1 MIKIDIK
8 LPINTAKGK
17 KQLELNTCLKANEIT
32 AIFGESGAGKTTL
45 LKIIA
50 GLIKPEFG
58 RIEVG
63 DELWLDTQKNINL
76 AIQKR
81 KIGFVFQDYALFPN
95 MSVKENISYAA
106 TSKQKVEELLSLMNL
121 ENLAKIYPKNLSGG
135 QAQRVALARALA
147 REPQILLLDEPLSA
161 LDFKMRSFL
170 QDELVKILQHFKIT
184 TLLVSH
190 DLAEIYKLSHRILEL
205 SDGKI
210 IKDAR
215 TNEFFT
221 SSNLSAKLRLSA
233 TLLEIKK
240 SDILMI
246 FTLLLNQDIVKITLS
261 EEEFLRTYKNVKIGD
276 TLLLSIKAFNPIVGG
291 KIKCNHRKIK

>member
-32 AIFGESGAGKTTL
+32 AIFGESGVGKTTL

-106 TSKQKVEELLSLMNL
+106 TSKQKAEELLSLMNL

-210 IKDAR
+210 IKDAK

-233 TLLEIKK
+233 TLLEMKK
-240 SDILMI
+240 SDILVI

-261 EEEFLRTYKNVKIGD
+261 EEEFLRTYKDVKIGD
-276 TLLLSIKAFNPIVGG
+276 TLLLSIKAFNPIIVG
-291 KIKCNHRKIK
+291 KNLRH

>member
-8 LPINTAKGK
+8 LPINTTKGK

-261 EEEFLRTYKNVKIGD
+261 EEEFLRTYKDVKIGD
-276 TLLLSIKAFNPIVGG
+276 TLLLSIKAFNPIIVG
-291 KIKCNHRKIK
+291 KLDK

>member
-17 KQLELNTCLKANEIT
+17 RQLELNTCLKANEIT

-261 EEEFLRTYKNVKIGD
+261 EEEFLRTYKDVKIGD
-276 TLLLSIKAFNPIVGG
+276 TLLLSIKAFNPIIVG
-291 KIKCNHRKIK
+291 KLDKQE

>member
-276 TLLLSIKAFNPIVGG
+276 
-291 KIKCNHRKIK
+291 

>member
-63 DELWLDTQKNINL
+63 DELWFDTQKNVNL

-106 TSKQKVEELLSLMNL
+106 TSKQKAEELLSLMNL

-221 SSNLSAKLRLSA
+221 SSNLSAKLRLST

-240 SDILMI
+240 SDILVVL
-246 FTLLLNQDIVKITLS
+246 TLLLNQDIIKITLS
-261 EEEFLRTYKNVKIGD
+261 EEEFLKAYQDVKIGD
-276 TLLLSIKAFNPIVGG
+276 TLLLSIKAFNPIIVG
-291 KIKCNHRKIK
+291 KLDK

>member
-63 DELWLDTQKNINL
+63 DELWFDTQKNVNL

-106 TSKQKVEELLSLMNL
+106 TSKQKAEELLSLMNL

-233 TLLEIKK
+233 TLLKMKK
-240 SDILMI
+240 SDILVI

-261 EEEFLRTYKNVKIGD
+261 EEEFLRTYKDVKIGD
-276 TLLLSIKAFNPIVGG
+276 TLLLSIKAFNPIIVG
-291 KIKCNHRKIK
+291 KLDK

>member
-1 MIKIDIK
+1 MIRIDINH
-8 LPINTAKGK
+8 PMNTAKGRLDLNFK
-17 KQLELNTCLKANEIT
+17 KDIKSGKIT
-32 AIFGESGAGKTTL
+32 ALFGESGAGKTTL

-221 SSNLSAKLRLSA
+221 HSNISAKLRLSA

-240 SDILMI
+240 SDILVVL
-246 FTLLLNQDIVKITLS
+246 TLLLNQDIIKITLS
-261 EEEFLRTYKNVKIGD
+261 EEEFLKVYQDVKIGD
-276 TLLLSIKAFNPIVGG
+276 TLLLSIKAFNPIIVG
-291 KIKCNHRKIK
+291 KLDK

>member
-32 AIFGESGAGKTTL
+32 AIFGESGVGKTTL

-106 TSKQKVEELLSLMNL
+106 TSKQKAEELLSLMNL

-233 TLLEIKK
+233 TLLEMKK
-240 SDILMI
+240 SDILVI

-261 EEEFLRTYKNVKIGD
+261 EEEFLKAYQDVKIGD
-276 TLLLSIKAFNPIVGG
+276 TLLLSIKAFNPIIVG
-291 KIKCNHRKIK
+291 KLDK

>member
-8 LPINTAKGK
+8 LPINTTKGK

-63 DELWLDTQKNINL
+63 DELWFDTQKNVNL

-81 KIGFVFQDYALFPN
+81 KIGFVFQNYALFPN

-106 TSKQKVEELLSLMNL
+106 TSKQKAEELLSLMNL

-233 TLLEIKK
+233 TLLEMKK
-240 SDILMI
+240 SDILVI

-261 EEEFLRTYKNVKIGD
+261 EEEFLKSYKDVKIGD
-276 TLLLSIKAFNPIVGG
+276 TLLLSIKAFNPIIVG
-291 KIKCNHRKIK
+291 KLDK

>member
-58 RIEVG
+58 RIEVE
-63 DELWLDTQKNINL
+63 DELWFDTQKNINL
-76 AIQKR
+76 SIQKR

-106 TSKQKVEELLSLMNL
+106 TSKQKAEELLSLMNL

-233 TLLEIKK
+233 TLLEMKK
-240 SDILMI
+240 SDILVI

-261 EEEFLRTYKNVKIGD
+261 EEEFLKSYKDVKIGD
-276 TLLLSIKAFNPIVGG
+276 TLLLSIKAFNPIIVG
-291 KIKCNHRKIK
+291 KL

>member
-50 GLIKPEFG
+50 GIIKPEFG
-58 RIEVG
+58 RIEVE

-76 AIQKR
+76 SIQKR

-106 TSKQKVEELLSLMNL
+106 TSKQKAEELLSLMNL

-170 QDELVKILQHFKIT
+170 QDELVKILQHFKIM

-233 TLLEIKK
+233 TLLEMKK
-240 SDILMI
+240 SDILVI

-261 EEEFLRTYKNVKIGD
+261 EEEFLKSYKDVKIGD
-276 TLLLSIKAFNPIVGG
+276 TLLLSIKAFNPIIVG
-291 KIKCNHRKIK
+291 KL

>member
-221 SSNLSAKLRLSA
+221 SSNLSAKLHLSA
-233 TLLEIKK
+233 TLLEMKK
-240 SDILMI
+240 SDILVI

-261 EEEFLRTYKNVKIGD
+261 EEEFLKSYKDVKIGD
-276 TLLLSIKAFNPIVGG
+276 TLLLSIKAFNPIIVG
-291 KIKCNHRKIK
+291 KLDK

>member
-58 RIEVG
+58 RIKVG

-106 TSKQKVEELLSLMNL
+106 TSKQKAEELLSLMNL

-135 QAQRVALARALA
+135 QAQRVALARALV

-233 TLLEIKK
+233 TLLEMKK
-240 SDILMI
+240 SDILVI

-261 EEEFLRTYKNVKIGD
+261 EEEFLRSYKDIKIGD
-276 TLLLSIKAFNPIVGG
+276 TLLLSIKAFNPIIVG
-291 KIKCNHRKIK
+291 KLDK

>member
-63 DELWLDTQKNINL
+63 DELWFDTQKNVNL

-106 TSKQKVEELLSLMNL
+106 TSKQKAEELLSLMNL

-233 TLLEIKK
+233 TLLEMKK
-240 SDILMI
+240 SDILVI

-261 EEEFLRTYKNVKIGD
+261 EEEFLKSYKDVKIGD
-276 TLLLSIKAFNPIVGG
+276 MLLLSIKAFNPIIVG
-291 KIKCNHRKIK
+291 KLDK

>member
-63 DELWLDTQKNINL
+63 DELWFDTQKNVNL

-106 TSKQKVEELLSLMNL
+106 TSKQKAEELLSLMNL

-233 TLLEIKK
+233 TLLEMKK
-240 SDILMI
+240 SDILVI
-246 FTLLLNQDIVKITLS
+246 FTLLLNL
-261 EEEFLRTYKNVKIGD
+261 
-276 TLLLSIKAFNPIVGG
+276 
-291 KIKCNHRKIK
+291 

>member
-17 KQLELNTCLKANEIT
+17 KQLELNTCLRANEIT
-32 AIFGESGAGKTTL
+32 AIFGESGVGKTTL

-58 RIEVG
+58 RIKVG

-233 TLLEIKK
+233 TLLEMKK
-240 SDILMI
+240 SDILVI

-261 EEEFLRTYKNVKIGD
+261 EEEFLRSYKDIKIGD
-276 TLLLSIKAFNPIVGG
+276 TLLLSIKAFNPIIVG
-291 KIKCNHRKIK
+291 KLDK

>member
-205 SDGKI
+205 KNGKI
-210 IKDAR
+210 IKDFPK
-215 TNEFFT
+215 NEFFT
-221 SSNLSAKLRLSA
+221 HSNISAKLRLSA

-240 SDILMI
+240 SDILVVL
-246 FTLLLNQDIVKITLS
+246 TLLLNQDIIKITLS
-261 EEEFLRTYKNVKIGD
+261 EEEFLKAYQDIKIGD
-276 TLLLSIKAFNPIVGG
+276 TLVLSVKAFNPLIL
-291 KIKCNHRKIK
+291 K

>member
-63 DELWLDTQKNINL
+63 DELWFDTQKNVNL

-106 TSKQKVEELLSLMNL
+106 TSKQKAEELLSLMNL

-233 TLLEIKK
+233 TLLEMKK
-240 SDILMI
+240 SDILVI

-261 EEEFLRTYKNVKIGD
+261 EEEFLKSYKDVKIGD
-276 TLLLSIKAFNPIVGG
+276 TLLLSIKAFNPIIVG
-291 KIKCNHRKIK
+291 KLD

>member
-221 SSNLSAKLRLSA
+221 SSNLSSKLRLSA

-276 TLLLSIKAFNPIVGG
+276 TLLLSIKAFNPIIVG
-291 KIKCNHRKIK
+291 KLDKQK

>member
-95 MSVKENISYAA
+95 MSVKENISYTA

-276 TLLLSIKAFNPIVGG
+276 TLLLSIKAFNPIIVG
-291 KIKCNHRKIK
+291 KLDKQK

>member
-1 MIKIDIK
+1 MIRIDINH
-8 LPINTAKGK
+8 PMNTAKGRLDLNFK
-17 KQLELNTCLKANEIT
+17 KDIESGKIT

-63 DELWLDTQKNINL
+63 DELWFDTQKNVNL

-106 TSKQKVEELLSLMNL
+106 TSKQKAEELLSLMNL

-233 TLLEIKK
+233 TLLEMKK
-240 SDILMI
+240 SDILVI

-261 EEEFLRTYKNVKIGD
+261 EEEFLKSYKDVKIGD
-276 TLLLSIKAFNPIVGG
+276 TLLLSIKAFNPIIVG
-291 KIKCNHRKIK
+291 KLDK

>member
-45 LKIIA
+45 LKIIS

-261 EEEFLRTYKNVKIGD
+261 EEEFLRTYKDVKIGD
-276 TLLLSIKAFNPIVGG
+276 TLLLSIKAFNPIIVG
-291 KIKCNHRKIK
+291 KLDK

>member
-210 IKDAR
+210 IKDVR

-276 TLLLSIKAFNPIVGG
+276 TLLLSIKAFNPIIVG
-291 KIKCNHRKIK
+291 KLDKQK

>member
-63 DELWLDTQKNINL
+63 DELWFDTQKNVNL

-95 MSVKENISYAA
+95 MSVKENIFYAA
-106 TSKQKVEELLSLMNL
+106 TSKQKAEELLSLMNL

-135 QAQRVALARALA
+135 QAQKVALARALA

-215 TNEFFT
+215 INEFFT

-233 TLLEIKK
+233 TLLEMKK
-240 SDILMI
+240 SDILVI

-261 EEEFLRTYKNVKIGD
+261 EEEFLKSYKDVKIGD
-276 TLLLSIKAFNPIVGG
+276 TLLLSIKAFNPIIVG
-291 KIKCNHRKIK
+291 KLDK

>member
-233 TLLEIKK
+233 TLLEMKK

-261 EEEFLRTYKNVKIGD
+261 EEEFLRTYKDVKIGD
-276 TLLLSIKAFNPIVGG
+276 TLLLSIKAFNPIIVG
-291 KIKCNHRKIK
+291 KLDK

>member
-63 DELWLDTQKNINL
+63 DELWFDTQKNVNL

-106 TSKQKVEELLSLMNL
+106 TSKQKAEELLSLMNL

-233 TLLEIKK
+233 TLLEMKK
-240 SDILMI
+240 NDILVI

-261 EEEFLRTYKNVKIGD
+261 EEEFLKSYKDVKIGD
-276 TLLLSIKAFNPIVGG
+276 TLLLSIKAFNPIIVG
-291 KIKCNHRKIK
+291 KL

>member
-261 EEEFLRTYKNVKIGD
+261 EEEFLKAYQDIKIGD
-276 TLLLSIKAFNPIVGG
+276 TLVLSVKAFNPLIL
-291 KIKCNHRKIK
+291 K

>member
-32 AIFGESGAGKTTL
+32 AIFGESGVGKTTL

-240 SDILMI
+240 SDILVVL
-246 FTLLLNQDIVKITLS
+246 TLLLNQDIIKITLS
-261 EEEFLRTYKNVKIGD
+261 EEEFLKAYQDVKIGD
-276 TLLLSIKAFNPIVGG
+276 TLLLSIKAFNPIIVG
-291 KIKCNHRKIK
+291 KLDK

>member
-63 DELWLDTQKNINL
+63 DELWFDTQKNVNL

-106 TSKQKVEELLSLMNL
+106 TSKQKAEELLSLMNL

-240 SDILMI
+240 SDILVI

-261 EEEFLRTYKNVKIGD
+261 EEEFLKSYKDVKIGD
-276 TLLLSIKAFNPIVGG
+276 TLLLSIKAFNPIIVG
-291 KIKCNHRKIK
+291 KLDK

>member
-63 DELWLDTQKNINL
+63 DELWFDTQKNVNL

-106 TSKQKVEELLSLMNL
+106 TSKQKAEELLSLMNL

-240 SDILMI
+240 SDILVVL
-246 FTLLLNQDIVKITLS
+246 TLILNQDIIKITLS
-261 EEEFLRTYKNVKIGD
+261 EEEFLKAYQDVKIGD
-276 TLLLSIKAFNPIVGG
+276 TLLLSIKAFNPIIVG
-291 KIKCNHRKIK
+291 KLDK

>member
-63 DELWLDTQKNINL
+63 DELWLDTQKNVNL

-215 TNEFFT
+215 INEFFT

-276 TLLLSIKAFNPIVGG
+276 TLLLSIKAFN
-291 KIKCNHRKIK
+291 

>member
-63 DELWLDTQKNINL
+63 DELWFDTQKNVNL

-106 TSKQKVEELLSLMNL
+106 TSKQKAEELLSLMNL

-240 SDILMI
+240 SDILVVL
-246 FTLLLNQDIVKITLS
+246 TLLLNQDIIKITLS
-261 EEEFLRTYKNVKIGD
+261 EEEFLKAYQDVKIGD
-276 TLLLSIKAFNPIVGG
+276 TLLLSIKAFNPIIVG
-291 KIKCNHRKIK
+291 KLDK

>member
-63 DELWLDTQKNINL
+63 DELWFDTQKNVNL

-276 TLLLSIKAFNPIVGG
+276 TLLLSIKAFNPIIVG
-291 KIKCNHRKIK
+291 KLDK

>member
-58 RIEVG
+58 RIKVG

-106 TSKQKVEELLSLMNL
+106 TSKQKAEELLSLMNL

-233 TLLEIKK
+233 TLLEMKK
-240 SDILMI
+240 SDILVI

-261 EEEFLRTYKNVKIGD
+261 EEEFLKSYKDIKIGD
-276 TLLLSIKAFNPIVGG
+276 TLLLSIKAFNPIIVG
-291 KIKCNHRKIK
+291 KLDK